1 MFKYRRDNETMSASS
16 PTDLVII
23 LLSSTQDT
31 TNTAGPTKTSHTVIP
46 QTQTTPHVTLTT
58 VNKNINPNM
67 TSSSMTI
74 SPSMSSSTLS
84 LVTATPQL
92 VGDPSANPHQETE
105 NAHMNAQSSGVP
117 QSPPTSVKASDVLV
131 VTTFKDAS
139 PVFITKTVQP
149 GSTFQTHFN
158 PTNTIITYPSPH
170 DSTAISVYTK
180 SIMINTTQS
189 EASAGSSSTIFPPL
203 SIPSG
208 PVSSISKRVPPTGIA
223 LGVTLG
229 LASFLVATAILFLRW
244 KKKRYRKLVT
254 PTPGKRS

>member
-23 LLSSTQDT
+23 LLSSTQDI
-31 TNTAGPTKTSHTVIP
+31 TNTAGPTKTPHTVTS
-46 QTQTTPHVTLTT
+46 QAQTTPHVTLTT

-67 TSSSMTI
+67 PSSSMTI

-84 LVTATPQL
+84 LATATPQS

-105 NAHMNAQSSGVP
+105 NAHMNAQSGGVP

-131 VTTFKDAS
+131 VTIFKDAS
-139 PVFITKTVQP
+139 SVLITTTVQP
-149 GSTFQTHFN
+149 GSTFQTRFN
-158 PTNTIITYPSPH
+158 PTSTIIASPSPH

-180 SIMINTTQS
+180 SIITTQS